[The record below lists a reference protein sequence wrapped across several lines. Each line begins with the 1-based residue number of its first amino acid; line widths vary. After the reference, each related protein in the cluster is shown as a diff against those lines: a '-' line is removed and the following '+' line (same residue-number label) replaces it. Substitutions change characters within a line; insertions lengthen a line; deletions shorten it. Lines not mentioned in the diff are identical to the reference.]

1 MVRLGAVSDVFWG
14 EASRGRGQ
22 LWTKSSF
29 APGSVPGPE
38 WWGQEVD
45 TREAEASGGSVAME
59 QVGEEGLVMV
69 DFVGEE
75 RDLE

>member
-1 MVRLGAVSDVFWG
+1 M
-14 EASRGRGQ
+14 
-22 LWTKSSF
+22 
-29 APGSVPGPE
+29 PGPE

-45 TREAEASGGSVAME
+45 TREAEASGWSVAME